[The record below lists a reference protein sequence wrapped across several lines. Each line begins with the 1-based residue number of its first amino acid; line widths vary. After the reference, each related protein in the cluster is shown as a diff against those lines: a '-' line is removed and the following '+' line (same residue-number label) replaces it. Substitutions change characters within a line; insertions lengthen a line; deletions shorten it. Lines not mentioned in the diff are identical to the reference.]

1 MRIYA
6 NLLGSWTDITE
17 DGTLAD
23 LRDPVTYI
31 KEMLTYA
38 PGSNVA
44 ECFKYDYI
52 NVQYKGHNYRLHPSM
67 IQIVDY
73 N

>member
-6 NLLGSWTDITE
+6 NLLGVWTDIT
-17 DGTLAD
+17 DKGTIAD
-23 LRDPVTYI
+23 FQNPVTYI
-31 KEMLTYA
+31 KENLTYA
-38 PGSNVA
+38 DNSETA
-44 ECFKYDYI
+44 ECFRYDYI
-52 NVQYKGHNYRLHPSM
+52 NVQYEGHNYRIHSSM